1 MAANAVGQRGHPAL
15 CPARIRTVAW
25 ATKPVST
32 RPDARRETKGRDGMA
47 TSWVG
52 IRHRRKGRLDV
63 AVLPARDAWSV
74 ENDEDGIRALVDRVQ
89 ALGEALVVLEATGGL
104 EYPAVAALG
113 MAKIPAA
120 VVNPRQARDFARAL
134 GKLAKTDRIDAF
146 VLAEFAQRVQP
157 EPRPLPEAQAQA
169 LQALLTRRRQVLEM
183 LLMERYRLPQA
194 LPRVRRD
201 IEESITALKKRLDRL
216 DEELAE
222 ALRQSPLWRE
232 KDDLLRSFK
241 GVGPVLSLTLV
252 AELPELGTLSRQ
264 KIAALVGVAP
274 LNRDSG
280 TYRGRR
286 GVWGGRASVRQVLYM
301 GTLVATQHNP
311 RIKDFYQRLLQAG
324 KPKKLAL
331 TACMRK
337 LLTILNAMLKHKTPW
352 DPNYAHTP

>member
-1 MAANAVGQRGHPAL
+1 
-15 CPARIRTVAW
+15 
-25 ATKPVST
+25 
-32 RPDARRETKGRDGMA
+32 MA

-52 IRHRRKGRLDV
+52 IDVSTCRLDV
-63 AVLPARDAWSV
+63 AVVPARDAWSI
-74 ENDEDGIRALVDRVQ
+74 ENAEDGIRTLVAQVQ
-89 ALGEALVVLEATGGL
+89 ALGDALVVLEATGGL

-113 MAKIPAA
+113 LAKIPVV
-120 VVNPRQARDFARAL
+120 VVNPRQARDFAKAL

-157 EPRPLPEAQAQA
+157 EPRLLPDAQAHA
-169 LQALLTRRRQVLEM
+169 LRALLTRRGQVLEM
-183 LLMERYRLPQA
+183 LLMERHRLSQA

-201 IEESITALKKRLDRL
+201 IEESIAGLKQRLERL
-216 DEELAE
+216 DEELGE
-222 ALRQSPLWRE
+222 SVRQSPLWCE
-232 KDDLLRSFK
+232 KDDLLRSVK

-286 GVWGGRASVRQVLYM
+286 GFWGGRASVRQALHM
-301 GTLVATQHNP
+301 GTLVATRYNP
-311 RIKDFYQRLLQAG
+311 QIKTFYHRLLQAG

-337 LLTILNAMLKHKTPW
+337 LLTILNAMLKHKTSW
-352 DPNYAHTP
+352 DPSYAHTP